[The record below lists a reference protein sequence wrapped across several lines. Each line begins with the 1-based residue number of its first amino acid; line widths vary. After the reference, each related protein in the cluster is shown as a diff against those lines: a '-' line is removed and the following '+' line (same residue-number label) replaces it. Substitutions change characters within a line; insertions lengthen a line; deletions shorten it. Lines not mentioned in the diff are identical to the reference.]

1 MRNKMFRDYI
11 KIQIT
16 TCDYR
21 IITYDCRNESCDY
34 RVRTCDLLSGAR
46 ENVFFPLLQSDAF
59 YLHNVL
65 AEEDRSGFL
74 ELGGAFG
81 GEETASP
88 VLGATA
94 VHFRMPS

>member
-1 MRNKMFRDYI
+1 MRNKMFQDYI

-16 TCDYR
+16 TCDCR
-21 IITYDCRNESCDY
+21 IITYDCRNKSCDY
-34 RVRTCDLLSGAR
+34 RVRTYNLLSVAR
-46 ENVFFPLLQSDAF
+46 ENVFFPSLQSDAF

>member
-1 MRNKMFRDYI
+1 MFRDYI

-16 TCDYR
+16 TCDCR
-21 IITYDCRNESCDY
+21 IITYDCRNKSCDY
-34 RVRTCDLLSGAR
+34 RVRTYDLLSGAR
-46 ENVFFPLLQSDAF
+46 ENVFSPLLQSDAF

-81 GEETASP
+81 SEEAASP

>member
-1 MRNKMFRDYI
+1 MIVETKVVIIESELIIYFRLQE
-11 KIQIT
+11 K
-16 TCDYR
+16 
-21 IITYDCRNESCDY
+21 N
-34 RVRTCDLLSGAR
+34 
-46 ENVFFPLLQSDAF
+46 FFPSLQSDAF

>member
-1 MRNKMFRDYI
+1 MKNKMFRDYI

-16 TCDYR
+16 TCDCR
-21 IITYDCRNESCDY
+21 IITCDY
-34 RVRTCDLLSGAR
+34 RNTTFDYRIRAYDLLSVAR
-46 ENVFFPLLQSDAF
+46 ENVFFPSLQSDAF

-65 AEEDRSGFL
+65 TEEDRSGFL

>member
-1 MRNKMFRDYI
+1 MFRDYI

-34 RVRTCDLLSGAR
+34 RVRTYDLLSGAR
-46 ENVFFPLLQSDAF
+46 ENVFFPSLQSDAF

>member
-16 TCDYR
+16 TCDCR
-21 IITYDCRNESCDY
+21 IIICDCRNTTFDY
-34 RVRTCDLLSGAR
+34 RIRAYDLLSVAR
-46 ENVFFPLLQSDAF
+46 ENVFFPSLQSDAF

-65 AEEDRSGFL
+65 AKEDRSGFL